1 MIHPRF
7 LRRWLNH
14 ERRVLLLS
22 LAAGA
27 PAVAATL
34 FLLFRHG
41 GRGLPGWLAAAAVV
55 ACWIGLSVALRRTV
69 VRPLRTLSSLLA
81 ALREEDF
88 SFRGRSS
95 GNDALGQVMTEANA
109 LAETLREQR
118 LGALEAS
125 ALLRKVMEEI
135 DVAVFTFDEQERLR
149 LVNRAGERAL
159 GRHGESLMGR
169 TAGEIGLAKALDR
182 EESRVLD
189 MTFPSG
195 PGRWEARVGTFR
207 QHGLPHRLLVLANVS
222 RALRDEERQAW
233 QRLIRVLG
241 HELNN
246 SLTPIR
252 SIAGSLEAI
261 TAREPLPDDWRDD
274 VRRGLAVI
282 ASRSEALGRFLEA
295 YGRLARLP
303 APQLRATEIGALVRR
318 VAGLETRLPIAVD
331 EGPTVRLMA
340 DPDQVEQLL
349 INLVRNAADAALE
362 TAGGVS
368 VSWGLVEGG
377 GRQLEVRIE
386 DEGPGLPDTANL
398 FVPFFTTKPNGSGV
412 GLVLA
417 RQIAEA
423 HGGSLVLENRRDRRG
438 CRARLRLA
446 A

>member
-1 MIHPRF
+1 MNLRRGW
-7 LRRWLNH
+7 RRWLNH
-14 ERRVLLLS
+14 ERRVFALALLG
-22 LAAGA
+22 GA
-27 PAVAATL
+27 PAVATAL
-34 FLLFRHG
+34 FALLRH
-41 GRGLPGWLAAAAVV
+41 GLPGPLGGLGAGAIL
-55 ACWIGLSVALRRTV
+55 ACWIWLAVTLRNTV
-69 VRPLRTLSSLLA
+69 IRPLRTVSNLLA

-95 GNDALGQVMTEANA
+95 GGDALGQVMTEANA
-109 LAETLREQR
+109 LAGTLREQR

-135 DVAVFTFDEQERLR
+135 DVAVFTFDEQQRLR

-169 TAGEIGLAKALDR
+169 TAEEIGLGPALAHD
-182 EESRVLD
+182 EPRVLD

-261 TAREPLPDDWRDD
+261 TAREPLPGDWRDD

-295 YGRLARLP
+295 YARLARLP
-303 APQLRATEIGALVRR
+303 APHLRATEIGPLVRR
-318 VAGLETRLPIAVD
+318 VAGLETRLGVAVV
-331 EGPTVRLMA
+331 EGPAVRLMA

-349 INLVRNAADAALE
+349 INLVRNGADAALE
-362 TAGGVS
+362 TAGGVC

-377 GRQLEVRIE
+377 ARQLEIRIE

-398 FVPFFTTKPNGSGV
+398 FVPFFTTKPTGSGV